1 MTWFKMGG
9 VVNTAAILI
18 LGTEWSSWCWWLM
31 SRWRWG
37 YQQIT
42 EKDDNANNG
51 DTYNDNNEYED
62 NDNCDDNNDKLW
74 WWRFTTMTEWIKF
87 VKVS

>member
-1 MTWFKMGG
+1 
-9 VVNTAAILI
+9 
-18 LGTEWSSWCWWLM
+18 M

-62 NDNCDDNNDKLW
+62 NDNCDDNNEQIMM
-74 WWRFTTMTEWIKF
+74 MT
-87 VKVS
+87 VYNHDRMNKVC